1 MTKQDIQFSKLVVF
15 INSAVPLSLL
25 LWDWRRGQLGANPLE
40 YLTHTTGTLTLLF
53 LVLSLAVTPL
63 RKALGLPWL
72 IQWRRMLGLFAFF
85 YGCLHLLAYTWFDKF
100 FALGAIVQD
109 VLKRPY
115 IAIGMLG
122 WLVMVP
128 LAVTSTNAMIKRLG
142 GQRWN
147 LLHRLAYVAAGAGAL
162 HYYMLVKA
170 DVRKP
175 LLFAGALAL
184 LFAYRLLNKY
194 WPHWTQRQP
203 ARAAQV
209 DR

>member
-1 MTKQDIQFSKLVVF
+1 MTKQDVQFSKLVVF

-72 IQWRRMLGLFAFF
+72 IQWRRMLGLFGFF

-100 FALGAIVQD
+100 FAVGAIVQD

-147 LLHRLAYVAAGAGAL
+147 LLHRFAYVAALAGAL
-162 HYYMLVKA
+162 HYYLLVKA
-170 DVRKP
+170 DVTKP
-175 LLFAGALAL
+175 LLFAGVLAVL
-184 LFAYRLLNKY
+184 LAYRVANKY
-194 WPHWTQRQP
+194 WPQWTQRQP
-203 ARAAQV
+203 ARAA
-209 DR
+209 R

>member
-1 MTKQDIQFSKLVVF
+1 MTKQDLQFSKLVVF
-15 INSAVPLSLL
+15 INSVVPLSLL

-72 IQWRRMLGLFAFF
+72 IQWRRMLGLFGFF

-100 FALGAIVQD
+100 FAVGAIVQD

-128 LAVTSTNAMIKRLG
+128 LAMTSTNAMIKKLG

-147 LLHRLAYVAAGAGAL
+147 QLHRLAYVAAIAGVV

-175 LLFAGALAL
+175 LWFGAVLAVL
-184 LFAYRLLNKY
+184 LAYRVANKY
-194 WPHWTQRQP
+194 WPQWTQRQP
-203 ARAAQV
+203 ARAA
-209 DR
+209 R

>member
-1 MTKQDIQFSKLVVF
+1 MTKQDVQFSKLVVF
-15 INSAVPLSLL
+15 INSVVPLSLL

-72 IQWRRMLGLFAFF
+72 IQWRRTLGLFGFF
-85 YGCLHLLAYTWFDKF
+85 YGCLHLLTYTWFDKF
-100 FALGAIVQD
+100 FAVGAIVQD

-128 LAVTSTNAMIKRLG
+128 LAVTSTNAMIKKLG

-147 LLHRLAYVAAGAGAL
+147 RLHRLAYLAAVAGVV
-162 HYYMLVKA
+162 HYDMLVKA

-175 LLFAGALAL
+175 RWFGAVLAVLL
-184 LFAYRLLNKY
+184 AYRVANKY
-194 WPHWTQRQP
+194 WPQWTQRQP
-203 ARAAQV
+203 ARAA
-209 DR
+209 R